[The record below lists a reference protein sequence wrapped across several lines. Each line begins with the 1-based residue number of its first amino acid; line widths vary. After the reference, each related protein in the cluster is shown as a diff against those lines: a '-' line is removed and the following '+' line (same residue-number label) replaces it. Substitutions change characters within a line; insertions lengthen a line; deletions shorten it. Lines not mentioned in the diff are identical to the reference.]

1 MKYNFIKKL
10 EALLIS
16 SAVIVTTG
24 ISPATAWASEDDLV
38 QIEQEAD
45 DFSEDCIVSEE
56 AAVQNISDSDNIE
69 ADFSDDLSASEET
82 DLEDAGESID
92 LKALDTELSKVLSRS
107 KTPLL
112 IKYSKPANVID
123 YIQKNLSTYITDMD
137 VSNVKL
143 AYLSSTFAEYFD
155 SEANIID
162 WPRYEEKRRAGIKLQ
177 YECNGVTYAG
187 TKTCYFW
194 IGPDVDFW
202 NEEIKNIRDNLTFD
216 NIKGSSTD
224 TTENVTA
231 ALSLP
236 SKSGYNFVKI
246 SWSTDRPDIL
256 QINDSTGDSCTAVL
270 NRKDQDQ
277 KITLTATF
285 QYMYDDEYPE
295 IQECTKSFELTVKK
309 IARAVIRSVDTS
321 GASIDHAVT
330 VLKDH
335 AGNTVTSTDG
345 KTFDVSE
352 DEEYTYEISAE
363 GYGTVKGTFTAGQ
376 GTTEIPVT
384 LKSNEEINQ
393 ENQQRLDAVAT
404 AVDARL
410 TDPSQTLLDSSS
422 GTSITAYIQ
431 SHLPDYTDA
440 ETGDIAVTIKDR
452 DEAAA
457 TCISE
462 DGAITYLLSP
472 VETSRKAGLKF
483 VYTIGSVSAESA
495 DWNYLTVGPD
505 ITGYNARVREES
517 SQVTEDTIKG
527 SNASL
532 ETVTESLVLPAYV
545 SEPDS
550 SYSQITW
557 SSDNQAVEIGEAENN
572 TYKVTVHRPL
582 PFTKDAEV
590 NLTATFQA
598 KIAGQ
603 YKGLESASRSFKVT
617 VPVRTPETFNASI
630 HVRTTDGKDAEGI
643 AIEVKDPDETPVT
656 AENGI
661 YRVTER
667 KEYSYTVKKEGYT
680 TLEGTFL
687 PVEDNTS
694 IDLTIVTEAE
704 TRAAEEKL
712 DLLIEILDK
721 NRGKLDGWH
730 PDYKKD
736 KNYGDYMKKYLQE
749 NLSKFT
755 DKEIDF
761 SNITIRAYDKN
772 GRYTQIAEN
781 GDIIWPLPGVYS
793 GTNIN
798 DLCYEFRCDGVVRNF
813 EKDLYTLLLDQ
824 DIEGHNR
831 KVKEELDTITFELIR
846 GNADDTED
854 SVTKAPTLYAYAN
867 YLKYE
872 ENSFGHIEWSTDR
885 PDIIEIGEQRRM
897 VGNNMYYNAYDVKMN
912 FPSDQDV
919 QVHLK
924 ATITP
929 HLLTPSYAGNYK
941 DDLKTYEKTF
951 TLTIKANPYTEEE
964 LQKYLDDA
972 VEKAVG
978 WKGTT
983 WPLHTQSSTGKDP
996 DEILLGFNEELM
1008 DNGTLSLDSERG
1020 LLAIDRSS
1028 SLYFDIYPDI
1038 FATSEATT
1046 TDNLIFTYT
1055 VGNVTVKKVL
1065 PITIRTESKETAL
1078 RDADKIQEKF
1088 EETLL
1093 NGQDPKAVSKDLPE
1107 MYTYKTDNAQ
1117 WRIAPKDD
1125 VYYTSSH
1132 PEVIADT
1139 VSKDENGKSVLKV
1152 NIPKVTTEVTLSAYV
1167 SNDVYGKFVK
1177 PFYDEHEDLQTLY
1190 MHPVSVTVT
1199 VVGESSQKLAD
1210 TINKASQYYK
1220 SIKKEPE
1227 GTEPGCYPEGT
1238 KATLQKAI
1246 DDGKALLTRK
1256 DATGEE
1262 LDAAI
1267 EALENLIQTTKDS
1280 YIWAEAQVTVKAY
1293 QLPGEAG
1300 DILDLNVSAGLSE
1313 KYGYSK
1319 PEAYRNQVTAQDGIY
1334 RSRDPYPG

>member
-440 ETGDIAVTIKDR
+440 ET
-452 DEAAA
+452 E
-457 TCISE
+457 IS
-462 DGAITYLLSP
+462 LSP
-472 VETSRKAGLKF
+472 
-483 VYTIGSVSAESA
+483 
-495 DWNYLTVGPD
+495 
-505 ITGYNARVREES
+505 
-517 SQVTEDTIKG
+517 
-527 SNASL
+527 
-532 ETVTESLVLPAYV
+532 
-545 SEPDS
+545 
-550 SYSQITW
+550 
-557 SSDNQAVEIGEAENN
+557 
-572 TYKVTVHRPL
+572 
-582 PFTKDAEV
+582 
-590 NLTATFQA
+590 
-598 KIAGQ
+598 
-603 YKGLESASRSFKVT
+603 
-617 VPVRTPETFNASI
+617 
-630 HVRTTDGKDAEGI
+630 
-643 AIEVKDPDETPVT
+643 
-656 AENGI
+656 
-661 YRVTER
+661 
-667 KEYSYTVKKEGYT
+667 
-680 TLEGTFL
+680 
-687 PVEDNTS
+687 
-694 IDLTIVTEAE
+694 
-704 TRAAEEKL
+704 
-712 DLLIEILDK
+712 
-721 NRGKLDGWH
+721 
-730 PDYKKD
+730 
-736 KNYGDYMKKYLQE
+736 
-749 NLSKFT
+749 
-755 DKEIDF
+755 
-761 SNITIRAYDKN
+761 
-772 GRYTQIAEN
+772 
-781 GDIIWPLPGVYS
+781 
-793 GTNIN
+793 
-798 DLCYEFRCDGVVRNF
+798 
-813 EKDLYTLLLDQ
+813 
-824 DIEGHNR
+824 
-831 KVKEELDTITFELIR
+831 
-846 GNADDTED
+846 
-854 SVTKAPTLYAYAN
+854 
-867 YLKYE
+867 
-872 ENSFGHIEWSTDR
+872 
-885 PDIIEIGEQRRM
+885 
-897 VGNNMYYNAYDVKMN
+897 
-912 FPSDQDV
+912 
-919 QVHLK
+919 
-924 ATITP
+924 
-929 HLLTPSYAGNYK
+929 
-941 DDLKTYEKTF
+941 
-951 TLTIKANPYTEEE
+951 
-964 LQKYLDDA
+964 
-972 VEKAVG
+972 
-978 WKGTT
+978 
-983 WPLHTQSSTGKDP
+983 
-996 DEILLGFNEELM
+996 
-1008 DNGTLSLDSERG
+1008 
-1020 LLAIDRSS
+1020 
-1028 SLYFDIYPDI
+1028 
-1038 FATSEATT
+1038 
-1046 TDNLIFTYT
+1046 
-1055 VGNVTVKKVL
+1055 
-1065 PITIRTESKETAL
+1065 
-1078 RDADKIQEKF
+1078 
-1088 EETLL
+1088 
-1093 NGQDPKAVSKDLPE
+1093 
-1107 MYTYKTDNAQ
+1107 
-1117 WRIAPKDD
+1117 
-1125 VYYTSSH
+1125 
-1132 PEVIADT
+1132 
-1139 VSKDENGKSVLKV
+1139 
-1152 NIPKVTTEVTLSAYV
+1152 
-1167 SNDVYGKFVK
+1167 
-1177 PFYDEHEDLQTLY
+1177 
-1190 MHPVSVTVT
+1190 
-1199 VVGESSQKLAD
+1199 
-1210 TINKASQYYK
+1210 
-1220 SIKKEPE
+1220 
-1227 GTEPGCYPEGT
+1227 
-1238 KATLQKAI
+1238 
-1246 DDGKALLTRK
+1246 
-1256 DATGEE
+1256 
-1262 LDAAI
+1262 
-1267 EALENLIQTTKDS
+1267 
-1280 YIWAEAQVTVKAY
+1280 
-1293 QLPGEAG
+1293 
-1300 DILDLNVSAGLSE
+1300 
-1313 KYGYSK
+1313 
-1319 PEAYRNQVTAQDGIY
+1319 
-1334 RSRDPYPG
+1334 